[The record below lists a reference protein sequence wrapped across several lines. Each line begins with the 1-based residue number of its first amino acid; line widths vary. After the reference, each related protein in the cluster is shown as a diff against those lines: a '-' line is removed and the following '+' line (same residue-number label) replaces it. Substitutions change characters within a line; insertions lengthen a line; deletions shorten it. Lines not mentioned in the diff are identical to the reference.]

1 MARRA
6 EVTTELYAD
15 ICVIGAG
22 SGGLSVAAGAAQMGA
37 KVVLIE
43 GGKMGG
49 DCLNYGCVPSK
60 ALIAAAKHA
69 HAMTTGAP
77 YGVAPVVPKVNF
89 AAAKEHV
96 FSAIATIEPHD
107 SVDRFEG
114 LGVKVIQE
122 YGRFVGPGQVAAGDN
137 RIKARRFVVATG
149 SSPFVPPIPGINQI
163 EYYTNETIFELR
175 QRPQRLLVIGA
186 GPIGMELAQAHHRLG
201 CEVVVIEGLTALNRS
216 YKPHAKI
223 VIDQLESEG
232 IEIHERTSAAR
243 IEGQSGAVQVIS
255 DSGHVFE
262 GSHLLMA
269 VGRQPNLDRLNLE
282 RAGIKADRAGIS
294 VNTSLRTS
302 NSKVYAIGD
311 VAGGAQFTHVA
322 GYHAGIVIR
331 SALLGLPA
339 KARTDH
345 IPSTTYTDPEIAEVG
360 LTEEEAKKIHG
371 RKLESVSFDYKDN
384 DRAIAE
390 GNRIGQI
397 RVLVAGGKP
406 VGASIVGVQAG
417 ELIQLW
423 ALAIANGLKMTAIAN
438 MVAPYPTLGE
448 VNKRAAGAY
457 FSKRLFENP
466 TVKRVVRLVQRF

>member
-1 MARRA
+1 M
-6 EVTTELYAD
+6 TTELYAD
-15 ICVIGAG
+15 ICVVGAG
-22 SGGLSVAAGAAQMGA
+22 SGGLSVAAGAVQMGA

-60 ALIAAAKHA
+60 ALISAAKHA

-77 YGVAPVVPKVNF
+77 YGVAPVAPSVDF

-96 FSAIATIEPHD
+96 FSAISTIEPHD
-107 SVDRFEG
+107 SVERFEG

-122 YGRFVGPGQVAAGDN
+122 YGRFVGPRQVAAGDN
-137 RIKARRFVVATG
+137 LVKARRFVVATG
-149 SSPFVPPIPGINQI
+149 SSPFVPPIPGIDEV
-163 EYYTNETIFELR
+163 EYFTNETIFESR

-186 GPIGMELAQAHHRLG
+186 GPIGMELAQAHRRLG

-216 YKPHAKI
+216 YPPHARI
-223 VIDQLESEG
+223 VIEQLESEG
-232 IEIHERTSAAR
+232 IEIHEQTSAAR
-243 IEGQSGAVQVIS
+243 VESQSGMVQIIS
-255 DSGHVFE
+255 ESGSLFE
-262 GSHLLMA
+262 GTHLLMA
-269 VGRQPNLDRLNLE
+269 VGRQPNLERLDLE
-282 RAGIKADRAGIS
+282 RAGIKAGRAGIL
-294 VNTSLRTS
+294 VNSSLRTS
-302 NSKVYAIGD
+302 NRRVYAIGD

-345 IPSTTYTDPEIAEVG
+345 IPSATYTDPEIAEIG
-360 LTEEEAKKIHG
+360 LAEEEAKRIHG
-371 RKLESVSFDYKDN
+371 NKLEAVTFDYKDN

-397 RVLVAGGKP
+397 RLLVAGGKP
-406 VGASIVGVQAG
+406 VGVSIVGAQAG